1 MADIGSWWVAGH
13 ESQSD
18 EDVVSAYYVNY
29 LRPAKRPLGGKL
41 YLTTHRILFCPHLID
56 AVFGGEKLAIA
67 HEDVERVRKIDRDDP
82 SLADDDEGGGS
93 AERLR
98 LECADGSHAS
108 FIVSDL
114 DATVAEIRE
123 GVG

>member
-13 ESQSD
+13 ESQPD
-18 EDVVSAYYVNY
+18 ETVVSAYYVNY
-29 LRPAKRPLGGKL
+29 LRPEKRPLGGKL

-56 AVFGGEKLAIA
+56 AVFGGERLAIA
-67 HEDVERVRKIDRDDP
+67 HEDVERVRKIERGDP

-98 LECADGSHAS
+98 LERVDGSHAS
-108 FIVSDL
+108 FILTDL
-114 DATVAEIRE
+114 DAAVEEMRDSI
-123 GVG
+123 V